1 MGMELY
7 NSMAISASGMKA
19 QSMRMRV
26 ISENIANAETTANS
40 AGGDPYR
47 RKTITFKSELDRSN
61 GIDKVAV
68 DSVDRDM
75 KTDFRIKYDPSN
87 PAADQMGN
95 VKLPNVNSLIET
107 MDMREANRSYEANL
121 SAIELSRGM
130 LTRTI
135 DMLRSSR

>member
-7 NSMAISASGMKA
+7 NAMGVSAAGMKS

-26 ISENIANAETTANS
+26 ISENIANAETTANNP
-40 AGGDPYR
+40 AAEPYR
-47 RKTITFKSELDRSN
+47 RKTISFKSHMDRAQ
-61 GIDKVAV
+61 GIEKVEVDKVN
-68 DSVDRDM
+68 RDM
-75 KTDFRIKYDPSN
+75 KTDFRLKYDPAH
-87 PAADQMGN
+87 PAADQNGY
-95 VKLPNVNSLIET
+95 VRLPNVNSLIET